1 MFSGC
6 PSAVTYVRARSC
18 VPGRRLLHCESK
30 KQDIKLLPTTS
41 PNINRF
47 PNNFF
52 SLAGSVVNLQHNS
65 FLNIPPRL
73 KHVATLLCEI

>member
-52 SLAGSVVNLQHNS
+52 FTGGLSSK
-65 FLNIPPRL
+65 F
-73 KHVATLLCEI
+73 ATQLIFKYSTTP